1 MTDKLTTGE
10 RIQCARCGG
19 HGIVS
24 TWSFGVKE
32 PDECKDCGGS
42 GANWQYPKG
51 AIAMFY
57 GGPFIGRASPT
68 EERSND

>member
-1 MTDKLTTGE
+1 MKLAENG
-10 RIQCARCGG
+10 RAVKCVRCNG

-42 GANWQYPKG
+42 GSNWQYSGG

-57 GGPFIGRASPT
+57 GGPLVGRAVKS
-68 EERSND
+68 RASGDR